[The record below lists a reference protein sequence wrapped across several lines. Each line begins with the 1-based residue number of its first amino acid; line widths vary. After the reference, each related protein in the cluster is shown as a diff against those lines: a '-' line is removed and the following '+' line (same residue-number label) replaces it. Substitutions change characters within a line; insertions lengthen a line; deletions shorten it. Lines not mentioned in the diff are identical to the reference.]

1 MKNLFITLFV
11 LTAFC
16 WSAFAIDL
24 PRQDTTRKPQDTTK
38 RHHPKKPGM
47 HKKKMTNKKNKPE
60 KDTLNRNPI
69 DTMLRKH
76 QPM

>member
-1 MKNLFITLFV
+1 MKNLLITLFV

-38 RHHPKKPGM
+38 RHHPKKSGM
-47 HKKKMTNKKNKPE
+47 PKKKNKKSRPK
-60 KDTLNRNPI
+60 KDTLNRKPI
-69 DTMLRKH
+69 DTVLRKH
-76 QPM
+76 QIQ